1 MLTKWKVLKKKK
13 VTWRKERESQVSR
26 WCGYQLS
33 LLSIHPA
40 NPLFQTFSVKNR
52 TLLIISMIRL
62 KLTDMC
68 YSISNSHFHK
78 EESLSWWERRKWII
92 YDVQESILVYSLKSV
107 QCYIL
112 VFQVHFSTVSLTDFA
127 KHVKTNKNTVLS
139 TVNLNL

>member
-1 MLTKWKVLKKKK
+1 MLTKWKVLEKKK
-13 VTWRKERESQVSR
+13 VTWKKERGSQVSR

-52 TLLIISMIRL
+52 TLLIISMIRFQ
-62 KLTDMC
+62 LTDVC

-78 EESLSWWERRKWII
+78 ESLSWWERRKWII
-92 YDVQESILVYSLKSV
+92 HDIQESILVYSLKFV